1 MAWTQRTWMTLAAL
15 AGFGAVGFGAFAA
28 HGAPDARSAELLR
41 TGALYEFMHAMATI
55 ACAVFIQLGARRA
68 RFSPAFFLAGIVL
81 FSGSLYALAFG
92 APRWVGVITPIGGV
106 SLMVGWGVLICAS
119 MGIDRIVPD
128 SGA

>member
-1 MAWTQRTWMTLAAL
+1 MAWTRRTWMTLAAL
-15 AGFGAVGFGAFAA
+15 AGFGAVAFGAIATHSAA
-28 HGAPDARSAELLR
+28 DARSAELLR

-92 APRWVGVITPIGGV
+92 APRWIGLITPIGGV
-106 SLMVGWGVLICAS
+106 SFMIGWGVLICAS
-119 MGIDRIVPD
+119 TGIDRTVPN